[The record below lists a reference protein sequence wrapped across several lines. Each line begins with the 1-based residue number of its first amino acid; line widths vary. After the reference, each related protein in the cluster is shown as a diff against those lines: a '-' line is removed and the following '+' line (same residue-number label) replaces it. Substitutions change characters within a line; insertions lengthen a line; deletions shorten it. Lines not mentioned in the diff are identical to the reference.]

1 MGDNPPPPKRSPV
14 RAPAADK
21 APLSKPIPKPRSTT
35 PPPLMSMEVQPAASA
50 TSSAALTDAIPV
62 HPKLSPPLM
71 AADSHFH
78 LQQLLG
84 THGKYT
90 SLGEALGTS
99 TPTPVIVDP
108 VVPSYCWPNTWQ
120 EILWSHPPEAR
131 YAALGWHPILTAHLS
146 DALLETFYELVV
158 ECNIKAVEEVGLDY
172 DRIWIK
178 PKEEKKHLI
187 QQQKKLLRVMC
198 EMARD
203 RGLPMVIH
211 CQDAPDSDDA
221 SKDCMNIMSS
231 ILPEEY
237 PVYLHCFNQAMGM
250 FSRWLQ
256 VFKYVVFGISP
267 IILNPS
273 DHHPELP
280 RVVRNLA
287 GGRFLIETD
296 APYLGPS
303 STEGKGPAPTLVYW
317 VAEQIKSWRQELS
330 VKDVLQMARE
340 ATLQFY
346 RI

>member
-1 MGDNPPPPKRSPV
+1 
-14 RAPAADK
+14 
-21 APLSKPIPKPRSTT
+21 
-35 PPPLMSMEVQPAASA
+35 
-50 TSSAALTDAIPV
+50 
-62 HPKLSPPLM
+62 M

-78 LQQLLG
+78 QQQLLG
-84 THGKYT
+84 TCGNYT

-120 EILWSHPPEAR
+120 EILRPRPPEAR
-131 YAALGWHPILTAHLS
+131 YAALGWHPTLAAHLS
-146 DALLETFYELVV
+146 DALLETFYELIVDR
-158 ECNIKAVEEVGLDY
+158 NIKAVGEVGLDY
-172 DRIWIK
+172 DRIWMK

-237 PVYLHCFNQAMGM
+237 PVYLHCFNQGMGI
-250 FSRWLQ
+250 FARWLQ

-267 IILNPS
+267 IILNQS
-273 DHHPELP
+273 DHHPEMP

-287 GGRFLIETD
+287 GGWFLIETD

-303 STEGKGPAPTLVYW
+303 SAEGKGPAPTLVYW
-317 VAEQIKSWRQELS
+317 VAEQIKSWRQESS

-340 ATLQFY
+340 ATLRFY
-346 RI
+346 RIEPASLTGLPPCK